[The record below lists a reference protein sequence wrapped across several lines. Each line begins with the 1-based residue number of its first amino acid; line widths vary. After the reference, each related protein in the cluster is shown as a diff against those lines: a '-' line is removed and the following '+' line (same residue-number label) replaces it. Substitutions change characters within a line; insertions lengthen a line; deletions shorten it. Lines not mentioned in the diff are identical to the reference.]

1 MLATVTR
8 PSASSIWRS
17 WSASTGS
24 SASDIPTAIR
34 PPATSV
40 PVSVAASAATHASG
54 PTSAVTG
61 ISAPNTVMLSAP
73 TSANWAR
80 LNAVRI
86 GMWRRS
92 SSSTTPGPTMQ
103 ASISSDGSARNR
115 PATSGT
121 SASDSDSALWRKLTW
136 TTNTSA
142 AAKASASAHHG
153 SCRSPAGASR
163 WRTSSTK
170 RIAAMEAMAA
180 IRAQTGPSERR
191 RAKSLRATLIPLR
204 GAGFTT

>member
-1 MLATVTR
+1 M
-8 PSASSIWRS
+8 
-17 WSASTGS
+17 
-24 SASDIPTAIR
+24 
-34 PPATSV
+34 
-40 PVSVAASAATHASG
+40 PVSVAASVATHASG
-54 PTSAVTG
+54 PTSAEAG
-61 ISAPNTVMLSAP
+61 ISRLNTVMLSPP

-86 GMWRRS
+86 GMCRRS
-92 SSSTTPGPTMQ
+92 SSSTTPGPRMQ
-103 ASISSDGSARNR
+103 ASISSDGWARNR

-153 SCRSPAGASR
+153 RWMPPVGDSR
-163 WRTSSTK
+163 WRTTSTN

-180 IRAQTGPSERR
+180 ISAQTGPSERR
-191 RAKSLRATLIPLR
+191 RARRERATLSPLR
-204 GAGFTT
+204 GEAFTT